1 MKYFIAGKE
10 VHSDKNL
17 EKGLLQN
24 YTELGF
30 ECVYSHLLAKRFIN
44 DGTLNA
50 KTDVVV
56 TCQGR
61 EFFYDNYIKTI
72 TWDKFYEISTKYDI
86 TFTINASDFFVD
98 GILQETSYFHNMYM
112 EGSKP
117 LSEIYNPNLTS
128 EQNHFLYVKNGIPKY
143 KYFEEDFNLITNLN
157 FNKNLVIPNEKFICL
172 NRRYRMHREE
182 LNMPVEYTEKLIQEL
197 KQEFNNV
204 KIFITGYHNES
215 FEKIDGVKWVSLR
228 DWCTLINNDNC
239 MAIIQNQ
246 TGTANLSQLCG
257 KFNLLNIILDME
269 LAHFNNPL
277 YFKGRRPDVLGKAV
291 NFKKLKNIILKQLAP
306 IKTIIE
312 TIKNHA

>member
-10 VHSDKNL
+10 VHSDKKL
-17 EKGLLQN
+17 EKGSLQN

-44 DGTLNA
+44 DGTLDP
-50 KTDVVV
+50 KIDVVV

-61 EFFYDNYIKTI
+61 EFLYDNYIKTI
-72 TWDKFYEISTKYDI
+72 TWDKFYEISTKQDI
-86 TFTINASDFFVD
+86 TVSINASDFFVD
-98 GILQETSYFHNMYM
+98 GILYETPYFHNVYM

-117 LSEIYNPNLTS
+117 FSELYDPKLTG
-128 EQNHFLYVKNGIPKY
+128 EQNHSIYVKTGTPKY
-143 KYFEEDFNLITNLN
+143 KYFKQDFNLITNLN
-157 FNKNLVIPNEKFICL
+157 FNKELNIPNEKFICL

-182 LNMPVEYTEKLIQEL
+182 LNMPVEYTENLIQEL
-197 KQEFNNV
+197 KKEFNI
-204 KIFITGYHNES
+204 KIFITGYHNEK
-215 FEKIDGVKWVSLR
+215 FEKIEGVKWVSLR

-257 KFNLLNIILDME
+257 KTNLLNIILDME
-269 LAHFNNPL
+269 LAHFNNAL

-291 NFKKLKNIILKQLAP
+291 NFKKLKNIIFKQLGS
-306 IKTIIE
+306 IETIIE